1 MVGGHCGTASS
12 APTDQPNIVC
22 LRETEE
28 VLPVA
33 QELHPDFS
41 LLILTLKNLN
51 KYLKKKIM
59 YMARVRVG
67 F

>member
-12 APTDQPNIVC
+12 APTDKVNIVC

-28 VLPVA
+28 VPPVA
-33 QELHPDFS
+33 QELHPDF

-51 KYLKKKIM
+51 KYIYKKIM

>member
-12 APTDQPNIVC
+12 APTDKLNIVC

-28 VLPVA
+28 VPPVA
-33 QELHPDFS
+33 QELHPDF

-51 KYLKKKIM
+51 KYFKKNHI
-59 YMARVRVG
+59 YG
-67 F
+67 